1 MHGKFSKEIARMKRI
16 EGQARGVARMMEEQR
31 YCIDILQQLS
41 AIEAAV
47 RAAKSKV
54 LEMHAAHCI
63 EDAIVAGDVE
73 DQRQKFRE
81 LVDLFEKVGR

>member
-1 MHGKFSKEIARMKRI
+1 MHAKFSKEITRMKRI
-16 EGQARGVARMMEEQR
+16 EGQARGVVRMMEEER

-47 RAAKSKV
+47 RATKSKV
-54 LEMHAAHCI
+54 LEIHASHCI
-63 EDAIVAGDVE
+63 EDAIKAGDTE

-81 LVDLFEKVGR
+81 LVDLFEKIGR

>member
-1 MHGKFSKEIARMKRI
+1 MHAKFSKEIARMKRI
-16 EGQARGVARMMEEQR
+16 EGQARGVVRMMEEER

-54 LEMHAAHCI
+54 LEIHAAHCI
-63 EDAIVAGDVE
+63 EDAITAGDSE
-73 DQRQKFRE
+73 NQRRKFRE

>member
-1 MHGKFSKEIARMKRI
+1 MHAKFAREITRMKRI
-16 EGQARGVARMMEEQR
+16 EGQARGVVRMMEEER

-54 LEMHAAHCI
+54 LEIHAAHCI
-63 EDAIVAGDVE
+63 EDAIKTGDSE

-81 LVDLFEKVGR
+81 LVDLFAKVGR

>member
-1 MHGKFSKEIARMKRI
+1 MHAKFSREITRMKRI
-16 EGQARGVARMMEEQR
+16 EGQTRGVVRMMEEER

-54 LEMHAAHCI
+54 LEIHAAHCI
-63 EDAIVAGDVE
+63 EDAIKTGDSE
-73 DQRQKFRE
+73 GQRQKFRE